1 MSTFAALIGRLG
13 KTPGISAIVALLAA
27 CAIAPLVLDQ
37 SWAVWLP
44 LGGLAT
50 ALLSTLAVA
59 AFSNPMPAVQ
69 DGALNKEPLARDLTF
84 RSTAGQDDG
93 LMAALNRLGVG
104 VLRFDPSQRL
114 DGWNEA
120 AEALFPQLV
129 GVLAPNTTFR
139 EFHDSTVRS
148 GHITVSGTTQADSA
162 PMSGPVTG
170 TEDIHEIQIRD
181 GRCLLANEY
190 RTADGSLIVLYTDIT
205 HVKRVE
211 ARLRAAF
218 NALGDGMMLFDSDA
232 KLVLCNPLMTKMTDR
247 EFGALLHPGRHL
259 CSLARQARRQGWIP
273 PRLLRQELDTLD
285 TSGNPGWEWQL
296 ADGRRVTVA
305 LRVVAAGDILV
316 SVRDVTEQRER
327 EIRLTESETR
337 LRQAVQDLGRSQEM
351 MERQSTQLVELAED
365 YAAARRRAEA
375 ASHAKTDF
383 LAMMSHEI
391 RTPMTGILGMIDL
404 LGATSLDPV
413 QRDYLSRAKRT
424 GDALLTVIND
434 ILDLSKL
441 EAGSMRLHLET
452 FNLGHAVT
460 DVVELLSLRAT
471 EKGLRIVVENAL
483 HVPPWLEGDA
493 GRIRQILLNLI
504 GNAVK
509 FTDEG
514 SITVRISLDGQ
525 PANGRPT
532 SIPPGN
538 PGILRFEVQD
548 TGVGIPPSLA
558 PDLFEPFAQGDSSVS
573 RRHGGTGLGLAIC
586 RRLTTMLGGD
596 IGFQSAPGQGSL
608 FWFTVAVTVAAEP
621 PILQDEPAIPSPPG
635 QPEPLHLLLVED
647 TEVSRFLARMVLE
660 SAGHR
665 VTVASNGREAL
676 EAIEH
681 QAFDAILMDI
691 QMPELDGI
699 SATRRIRALP
709 SPICETPIIA
719 LTANV
724 MEHDRQIYLEAGMD
738 HHVAKPIDKSALL
751 AAVTRHTAG
760 RRPTGRSVAE
770 AAQ

>member
-1 MSTFAALIGRLG
+1 MAF
-13 KTPGISAIVALLAA
+13 LAA

-37 SWAVWLP
+37 SWAIWLP

-50 ALLSTLAVA
+50 ALLSMLAVT
-59 AFSNPMPAVQ
+59 AFSSPMSTGNG
-69 DGALNKEPLARDLTF
+69 DALNKGARFRNLALRPI
-84 RSTAGQDDG
+84 AGQDDG
-93 LMAALNRLGVG
+93 LMAALNRVGVG
-104 VLRFDPSQRL
+104 VLRFDPRQRL

-120 AEALFPQLV
+120 AEAFFPQLV

-148 GHITVSGTTQADSA
+148 GHITVSAGSHTDAATLPGLPENAGESY
-162 PMSGPVTG
+162 
-170 TEDIHEIQIRD
+170 ELRIRD
-181 GRCLLANEY
+181 GRCLLTNEY
-190 RTADGSLIVLYTDIT
+190 HAADGGLIVLYTDIT
-205 HVKRVE
+205 HAKRVE

-232 KLVLCNPLMTKMTDR
+232 KLVLCNPLMIRMTDGQ
-247 EFGALLHPGRHL
+247 FGALLQPGRHL
-259 CSLARQARRQGWIP
+259 CSLARHARRQGWIP
-273 PRLLRQELDTLD
+273 PRLLRQDLAALDV
-285 TSGNPGWEWQL
+285 SGNPGWEWQL

-404 LGATSLDPV
+404 LGTTGLDPV
-413 QRDYLSRAKRT
+413 QQDYLSRARRT

-460 DVVELLSLRAT
+460 DVVELLSLRAA

-483 HVPPWLEGDA
+483 HVPPWLDGDA

-509 FTDEG
+509 FTDKG
-514 SITVRISLDGQ
+514 SITVRISLAGQ
-525 PANGRPT
+525 NADGRPAA
-532 SIPPGN
+532 IAPGS
-538 PGILRFEVQD
+538 PGILRFEVRD
-548 TGVGIPPSLA
+548 TGIGIPPSLA
-558 PDLFEPFAQGDSSVS
+558 PDLFKPFAQGDSSAS

-596 IGFQSAPGQGSL
+596 IGFESLPGKGSL

-621 PILQDEPAIPSPPG
+621 PILQDEPTALPSPA
-635 QPEPLHLLLVED
+635 QAEPLHLLLVED
-647 TEVSRFLARMVLE
+647 TEVSRFLGRMVLE
-660 SAGHR
+660 GAGYR
-665 VTVASNGREAL
+665 VTTASDGREAL
-676 EAIEH
+676 EAIERE
-681 QAFDAILMDI
+681 AFDAVLMDI

-699 SATRRIRALP
+699 SATRLIRALP
-709 SPICETPIIA
+709 SPICDMPIIA

-724 MEHDRQIYLEAGMD
+724 MEHDRRIYLEAGMD
-738 HHVAKPIDKSALL
+738 DHVAKPIDRTALL
-751 AAVTRHTAG
+751 AAISRHT
-760 RRPTGRSVAE
+760 TGRLSRSKAIAE